1 MDEKRTGVYQHRR
14 DGKDEPDNCADI
26 EAVRFNE
33 AAYPM
38 LCG

>member
-1 MDEKRTGVYQHRR
+1 MDEKKDRVYQHRR
-14 DGKDEPDNCADI
+14 DGNNEPDNCADI

-33 AAYPM
+33 SAYAM